1 MLNMIGGVGAGSVTA
16 GLLSQAPETWNPALY
31 QLAVNVHDVAVKP
44 LTSVVFTVVL
54 YVRFIELY
62 ALTAFQSLPFAF
74 LVHEDT
80 KPIGVGFFK
89 SHARTSANAVC
100 LPFALWGWWRPKGL
114 KPERYLGYML
124 RQRFG
129 PRVYLLESYVPAR
142 FPGKP
147 SLKEK
152 SHSRVRGK
160 ERASPCL
167 MSKNDKTIKSSG
179 LRHGKMT
186 GTSRSKNRRIPRS
199 SKELIG
205 YDSMLSNGIAYLGGD
220 RWSVSL
226 RISDI
231 NYQVATQ
238 DQQLDVVDRWGR
250 FLNSVGENMGVQ
262 ITVATRMLDPEEVTR
277 SIAMPLQGDALDGLR
292 GDFNRNVRRRLAG
305 RSPRPG
311 ESAGT
316 PDAQRRRPAHAGR
329 MPCSPAAS
337 TRVASEQSSSKA
349 KALSARTAAT
359 VERSAIHIRYAHAA
373 IGCASYPSGASAVT
387 DSSNAVARP
396 QRRMSG

>member
-1 MLNMIGGVGAGSVTA
+1 MEDFIVAMLNMIGGVGAGSVTA
-16 GLLSQAPETWNPALY
+16 GLLSQAPEIWNPALY

-250 FLNSVGENMGVQ
+250 FLELGGQEH
-262 ITVATRMLDPEEVTR
+262 
-277 SIAMPLQGDALDGLR
+277 
-292 GDFNRNVRRRLAG
+292 G
-305 RSPRPG
+305 RADHGRH
-311 ESAGT
+311 
-316 PDAQRRRPAHAGR
+316 AHAGSR
-329 MPCSPAAS
+329 GGDAQHRHAPAGRCVGWIARGLQPQCAPAS
-337 TRVASEQSSSKA
+337 R
-349 KALSARTAAT
+349 
-359 VERSAIHIRYAHAA
+359 
-373 IGCASYPSGASAVT
+373 
-387 DSSNAVARP
+387 RP
-396 QRRMSG
+396 FAPAG

>member
-1 MLNMIGGVGAGSVTA
+1 M
-16 GLLSQAPETWNPALY
+16 
-31 QLAVNVHDVAVKP
+31 HDVAVKP

-250 FLNSVGENMGVQ
+250 FLELGGQEH
-262 ITVATRMLDPEEVTR
+262 
-277 SIAMPLQGDALDGLR
+277 
-292 GDFNRNVRRRLAG
+292 G
-305 RSPRPG
+305 RADHGRH
-311 ESAGT
+311 
-316 PDAQRRRPAHAGR
+316 AHAGSR
-329 MPCSPAAS
+329 GGDAQHPPCPCRAMRWMDCAGTSTAMCAGVSPAVRPG
-337 TRVASEQSSSKA
+337 RVNPRGRPT
-349 KALSARTAAT
+349 LSVVVPPMRGGCRAR
-359 VERSAIHIRYAHAA
+359 RPR
-373 IGCASYPSGASAVT
+373 
-387 DSSNAVARP
+387 ARGSP
-396 QRRMSG
+396 ANSHRPRPRP